1 MRRIS
6 QAAHRHV
13 ATMHAVPEVLVIFAV
28 CLLSGCQKGVTDA
41 DVAAAAPVVSAPP
54 TVTQPQPGGTATTSP
69 GSGSLPAADPAP
81 PAVTQPPPSGPRTTT
96 PPPAA
101 ESPPAPA
108 SPPTTSPPTA
118 SPPEPSPSPASSPA
132 LSHWLAGGV
141 EGKTICFVG
150 DSTTSNATALFDQ
163 LEGKF
168 GAEGEPLHGVG
179 PILNFGENGAS
190 IYAFLANQVV
200 HGITATIAA
209 DADLYVIS
217 YGINDVRLG
226 NTSEDQLAAMLTDAV
241 NKIRA
246 AVPAADIVL
255 RMPNSLLSQD
265 INGYHYVN
273 PNSSAQAYSTLLRNA
288 YLRLDD
294 QWPNVVV
301 LDTQQLVFGTES
313 LPTSLFMADQLH
325 PSAVGYI
332 MLADALVGAIA
343 PPN

>member
-1 MRRIS
+1 VRRIS
-6 QAAHRHV
+6 QATQSGTASIA
-13 ATMHAVPEVLVIFAV
+13 ATYRWLLPIFAV
-28 CLLSGCQKGVTDA
+28 CLLSGCQKGVTDG
-41 DVAAAAPVVSAPP
+41 DVAATAPVVSAPP
-54 TVTQPQPGGTATTSP
+54 AATQPQLGGSATTSP
-69 GSGSLPAADPAP
+69 GSGPPPAADPAP
-81 PAVTQPPPSGPRTTT
+81 PTVIQPQPSAPTTTT

-108 SPPTTSPPTA
+108 SPPGA
-118 SPPEPSPSPASSPA
+118 PEPSPAPPAASSPA

-141 EGKTICFVG
+141 AGKTICFVG

-163 LEGKF
+163 LDGKF
-168 GAEGEPLHGVG
+168 SAEDEPLHGVG
-179 PILNFGENGAS
+179 PLLNFGENGAS

-200 HGITATIAA
+200 HGIAATIAA
-209 DADLYVIS
+209 HADLYVIS

-226 NTSEDQLAAMLTDAV
+226 NTNEDQLAAMLTDAV

-246 AVPAADIVL
+246 AVPTADIVL

-265 INGYHYVN
+265 INGYHYVS
-273 PNSSAQAYSTLLRNA
+273 PNSSAQAYSTLLREA
-288 YLRLDD
+288 YLRLAD

-332 MLADALVGAIA
+332 MLADALVGVIA
-343 PPN
+343 PPD